1 MWVYPIAAV
10 AFAVAWLWAP
20 EISGWL
26 KASIGITITAGAVAY
41 VVAVMEDWSIG
52 GGEDQTTAIV
62 GAVLGV
68 GGILY
73 AIGGAG
79 RAWIGSVSRVLEV
92 IGLLL
97 VIAVLAIPSTFVFA
111 LPLSAFIAAGSF
123 RPRTTLSA

>member
-1 MWVYPIAAV
+1 MWVYPIAAI

-20 EISGWL
+20 VIPGWL

-41 VVAVMEDWSIG
+41 MVAVGDWSRG

-62 GAVLGV
+62 GAALGI

-79 RAWIGSVSRVLEV
+79 RAWIGSVSQVLEV
-92 IGLLL
+92 IGLLM

-111 LPLSAFIAAGSF
+111 LPLAGFIAAGSL